1 MNITSEELLKEA
13 RALEPQLQQWR
24 RTLHRH
30 PEVGFDLP
38 HTKEL
43 VKKALTE
50 MGYKPKDCG
59 KAGVIALAGGKKP
72 GKTILLRADMD
83 ALPIPED
90 SGEEFSSEV
99 PGKMHGC
106 GHDMHTAM
114 LLGAAKLLKAHED
127 ELEGTVKLEFQP
139 AEEIFQGSPDMIA
152 GDLFHRQPMNKDLQ
166 ELNYLFGTIP
176 STHVVIISGEHDRI
190 EANSALLS
198 FNWSPNVHWILE
210 DTPQSL
216 YFDDINTEVYGFS
229 YHTRELRETVI
240 DGIQPAEDGH
250 IHILLAHGGDRD
262 HMPVETETLAA
273 LPFDYV
279 ALGHIH
285 KPTELV
291 ERRVI
296 YAGTPE
302 PLEQSETGAHGI
314 YVGDIHPITH
324 RIQKL
329 EFVPLAAAS
338 YVPLQISVT
347 ERTSNEELQRLISAE
362 IEKRGTQNIYRLRI
376 TGKHDP
382 EVSFDLAPL
391 RERYRI
397 VTVEDM
403 SEPQYDFVALYRE
416 HPSDMIGFYI
426 RKLLRE
432 NPDDMSDIEKK
443 ALYYGIHALL
453 QSQKGGL

>member
-50 MGYKPKDCG
+50 MGYEPRDCG

-152 GDLFHRQPMNKDLQ
+152 GGL
-166 ELNYLFGTIP
+166 
-176 STHVVIISGEHDRI
+176 
-190 EANSALLS
+190 
-198 FNWSPNVHWILE
+198 LE
-210 DTPQSL
+210 DPHVDAAVMFHVL
-216 YFDDINTEVYGFS
+216 AGMPLPVG
-229 YHTRELRETVI
+229 TV
-240 DGIQPAEDGH
+240 
-250 IHILLAHGGDRD
+250 LCR
-262 HMPVETETLAA
+262 
-273 LPFDYV
+273 
-279 ALGHIH
+279 
-285 KPTELV
+285 
-291 ERRVI
+291 
-296 YAGTPE
+296 
-302 PLEQSETGAHGI
+302 
-314 YVGDIHPITH
+314 
-324 RIQKL
+324 
-329 EFVPLAAAS
+329 AAAS
-338 YVPLQISVT
+338 RWPAVSSTISWSRARAVTALPRKTASTPSRLQP
-347 ERTSNEELQRLISAE
+347 TSTSPCRRSTA
-362 IEKRGTQNIYRLRI
+362 G
-376 TGKHDP
+376 
-382 EVSFDLAPL
+382 S
-391 RERYRI
+391 
-397 VTVEDM
+397 
-403 SEPQYDFVALYRE
+403 
-416 HPSDMIGFYI
+416 
-426 RKLLRE
+426 
-432 NPDDMSDIEKK
+432 
-443 ALYYGIHALL
+443 
-453 QSQKGGL
+453 